1 MAADFVHV
9 EGIQVQNILV
19 EDDVAVRNSLYTAGG
34 EALALP
40 FRPIKSA
47 TRLPS
52 RATIWKGWPISAAII
67 ILQQSIQQT
76 I

>member
-1 MAADFVHV
+1 MAADLVHV
-9 EGIQVQNILV
+9 EGIHVQNILV
-19 EDDVAVRNSLYTAGG
+19 DDDVAVRDSLYTAGG

-40 FRPIKSA
+40 
-47 TRLPS
+47 LWPS
-52 RATIWKGWPISAAII
+52 KATIWKGWSISATII